1 MKIVDF
7 AMERMRD
14 SATWIQ
20 AVYNALRRRLEFVI
34 DQVDIEWF
42 ERIFW
47 GRIFGGFMFALM
59 CGVVLIASIC
69 AVFVGTF
76 LAIIGYIKDAAHS
89 R

>member
-7 AMERMRD
+7 AMQGMRD

-34 DQVDIEWF
+34 DNVDIEWF

-47 GRIFGGFMFALM
+47 GRVFGGFMFALM
-59 CGVVLIASIC
+59 CGAVLIARLC
-69 AVFVGTF
+69 AVFIGTF
-76 LAIIGYIKDAAHS
+76 LAVTSYIKDAAHS